1 MALFPPILRFMA
13 ALAHCLVLL
22 IVLSPR
28 VQAIGVSVPSTI
40 TAGQNATISI
50 TETLDEDSE
59 ARKNY
64 DGYRLY
70 LALTPP
76 GWGTGPECWLANNL
90 DLGPQTV
97 NIVIPRDVAPNNTEI
112 RIADS
117 LIKKGSSKSSGFS
130 YSSSVTFLGGNGTWS
145 QRELNGRAMTDESRV
160 PCFLLGCVRQ
170 CNDRYY
176 TGEMSSEKAAD
187 DCSEQCLKDSGA
199 SSSTGHIPVMRIL
212 IGVVIA
218 ASAQLIL

>member
-1 MALFPPILRFMA
+1 MALVPSLLRMMA
-13 ALAHCLVLL
+13 VLAHSLALL
-22 IVLSPR
+22 IVFSPR
-28 VQAIGVSVPSTI
+28 AQAIGVSAPSTI

-50 TETLDEDSE
+50 TETIDQDSE
-59 ARKNY
+59 LRDKY

-97 NIVIPRDVAPNNTEI
+97 SIVFPTDVAPNNTEV

-117 LIKKGSSKSSGFS
+117 LIKKGSERESGYS

-145 QRELNGRAMTDESRV
+145 QRELNGRTMTSASRL

-176 TGEMSSEKAAD
+176 TGEKSSEKAAD
-187 DCSEQCLKDSGA
+187 DCSEQCLKDSRA
-199 SSSTGHIPVMRIL
+199 SPMRHLSMVAVLMGIVTCGL
-212 IGVVIA
+212 
-218 ASAQLIL
+218 AQLVS